1 MVVAAGCGGRGD
13 SAGPETATTVAPPAV
28 PVSIDEPKAD
38 AVVPATRR
46 RDARLAVSLAMS
58 GRAAAGETID
68 VRASCPAPACGGVVF
83 SDATGRWTARLE
95 FLLPAGSRR
104 LSVAA
109 AYPTSTPAGR
119 GARVDLGV
127 RASATERPRPTRRS
141 TTTRAPTTSSSTPST
156 APRDNPAP
164 SPPTA
169 QPSVPSP
176 APGTTTE
183 TGSGAPHT
191 RVVLIGDSLAV
202 GVQPVLPSL
211 LPSWDVVVDGRVG
224 RPLAE
229 GMKILR
235 DTELPADGS
244 TVLAVSLFTNDD
256 PTHTA
261 ELRAAVRTT
270 LERVGP
276 RGCAVWATIAR
287 PPLNG
292 VTYDAANTL
301 LRRIAATDSR
311 LRLVHWAET
320 AAAQPSLL
328 GPDGVHPTP
337 SGYDLRA
344 RLYARAA
351 ESC

>member
-1 MVVAAGCGGRGD
+1 
-13 SAGPETATTVAPPAV
+13 
-28 PVSIDEPKAD
+28 
-38 AVVPATRR
+38 
-46 RDARLAVSLAMS
+46 
-58 GRAAAGETID
+58 
-68 VRASCPAPACGGVVF
+68 
-83 SDATGRWTARLE
+83 
-95 FLLPAGSRR
+95 
-104 LSVAA
+104 
-109 AYPTSTPAGR
+109 
-119 GARVDLGV
+119 
-127 RASATERPRPTRRS
+127 
-141 TTTRAPTTSSSTPST
+141 
-156 APRDNPAP
+156 
-164 SPPTA
+164 
-169 QPSVPSP
+169 
-176 APGTTTE
+176 
-183 TGSGAPHT
+183 
-191 RVVLIGDSLAV
+191 VVLIGDSLAV
-202 GVQPVLPSL
+202 GVKPVLPSL
-211 LPSWDVVVDGRVG
+211 LRSWDVVVDGRVG

-261 ELRAAVRTT
+261 ELQAAVRTT

-311 LRLVHWAET
+311 LRLVRWAET
-320 AAAQPSLL
+320 AAAEPSLL
-328 GPDGVHPTP
+328 GADGVHPTP
-337 SGYDLRA
+337 PGYDVRA